1 MVSATPRSDNPQERH
16 GTRCTVSLVGSRA
29 SLDGCGKS
37 RPNGIRSAD
46 CSACSK
52 SLYRLSY
59 SGPKSRIV
67 TPVFGITLMCKCEQS
82 YDTLYRLDTHSA
94 VHKTQPHLPRPS
106 ELHSSSLLAVIQQ
119 TLRISL
125 LTDTF

>member
-1 MVSATPRSDNPQERH
+1 VVNATSRSVNPQERH

-29 SLDGCGKS
+29 SLDKCGKS
-37 RPNGIRSAD
+37 RPNEIKSAE
-46 CSACSK
+46 CPACSK

-59 SGPKSRIV
+59 CGQKFKIV
-67 TPVFGITLMCKCEQS
+67 THVFGITLMCRCEQS
-82 YDTLYRLDTHSA
+82 GGTLYILDTHSA
-94 VHKTQPHLPRPS
+94 VHKTQPHLPRTS

-125 LTDTF
+125 LIDS